1 MHLSITFKILG
12 VLLMLFSSA
21 MLAPLLLA
29 LTESDGS
36 AGAFFSA
43 LTITFS
49 AGLLLWL
56 PARNAAHELR
66 IRDGFLI
73 TSLFWTVLGLF
84 GALPFGMIEDLDLTP
99 TEAVF
104 ESISGLTTTGATVI
118 VGLDDL
124 PHSIL
129 LYRQLLQWLGGIGII
144 VVAVAVLPMLG
155 IGGMQLYKAETPGPS
170 KDSKLTPRITET
182 AKALAAVYVILTALC
197 ALAYFWAGMTAFD
210 AIAHAFSTVAIGGF
224 STHDASMGYFE
235 SDAVLLVCT
244 VFMIFAGINFGL
256 HFLAWR
262 RIAYDARDVAQHD
275 MHLSGFSGRL
285 KRARQRLAAALRA
298 LRPGGGLL
306 TYGKDSETRF
316 YLSVL
321 AICIW
326 VSIAYLI
333 YKGTLPTEE
342 AIIHGLF
349 QAVSITTTTGFATQD
364 FASWPSFLPF
374 MLLMF
379 SFIGG
384 CVGSTGGGMKAM
396 RIMLIYKQGIREL
409 KQLVH
414 PNAVIP
420 LKVGRQRVP
429 AAVVSAVWSF
439 FAVYTACFIVIML
452 LLMATGLDFTTAFSA
467 VAASLNN
474 LGPGL
479 GDVAANYSGINE
491 VAKGILCFTMLL
503 GRLEVFTLL
512 VLFTPMFWRL

>member
-1 MHLSITFKILG
+1 MRILG

-21 MLAPLLLA
+21 MLGPLVMAILA
-29 LTESDGS
+29 NDHTVTGFL
-36 AGAFFSA
+36 SA
-43 LTITFS
+43 LLITFCS
-49 AGLLLWL
+49 GLFLWL
-56 PARNAAHELR
+56 PFRKAKHELR

-84 GALPFGMIEDLDLTP
+84 GALPFALTEALHLTT

-124 PHSIL
+124 PQSIL
-129 LYRQLLQWLGGIGII
+129 IYRQLLQWLGGIGII

-182 AKALAAVYVILTALC
+182 AKALFSVYLALTLSC
-197 ALAYFWAGMTAFD
+197 ALAYYAVGMSGFD

-235 SDAVLLVCT
+235 NEAIYWVCSL
-244 VFMIFAGINFGL
+244 FMCISAINFGL
-256 HFLAWR
+256 HYLAWR
-262 RIAYDARDVAQHD
+262 RRSAINYV
-275 MHLSGFSGRL
+275 
-285 KRARQRLAAALRA
+285 
-298 LRPGGGLL
+298 
-306 TYGKDSETRF
+306 KDSETRF
-316 YLSVL
+316 FLSVL
-321 AICIW
+321 LVCVFIT
-326 VSIAYLI
+326 VAYLLFSATMAPQESI
-333 YKGTLPTEE
+333 T
-342 AIIHGLF
+342 HGVF
-349 QAVSITTTTGFATQD
+349 QAISITTTTGFATQN
-364 FASWPSFLPF
+364 FALWPSFLPIM
-374 MLLMF
+374 MLFF
-379 SFIGG
+379 SFMGG
-384 CVGSTGGGMKAM
+384 CVGSTGGGIKAM
-396 RIMLIYKQGIREL
+396 RLMLIYKQGIREL
-409 KQLVH
+409 KQLIH

-420 LKVGRQRVP
+420 LKVGRRRVE
-429 AAVVSAVWSF
+429 AAVISAVWSF
-439 FAVYTACFIVIML
+439 FAVYMSAFIIILL

-479 GDVAANYSGINE
+479 GEVAANYASINE
-491 VAKGILCFTMLL
+491 VAKGLLCFTMLL

>member
-1 MHLSITFKILG
+1 MHLSISFKILG
-12 VLLMLFSSA
+12 ILLMLFSSA
-21 MLAPLLLA
+21 MLAPLIIALLA
-29 LTESDGS
+29 NDNTVTGFS
-36 AGAFFSA
+36 SA
-43 LTITFS
+43 LVITFLS
-49 AGLLLWL
+49 GLAMWL
-56 PARNAAHELR
+56 PVRNSRHDLR

-84 GALPFGMIEDLDLTP
+84 GALPFALSDSLDLTG

-124 PHSIL
+124 PQSIL
-129 LYRQLLQWLGGIGII
+129 IYRQLLQWLGGIGII

-182 AKALAAVYVILTALC
+182 AKALASVYVALTVAC
-197 ALAYFWAGMTAFD
+197 AAAYYVAGMSGFD

-224 STHDASMGYFE
+224 STHDASMGYFDN
-235 SDAVLLVCT
+235 DAILMVCSL
-244 VFMIFAGINFGL
+244 FMCISAINFGL
-256 HFLAWR
+256 HFIAWR
-262 RIAYDARDVAQHD
+262 RRT
-275 MHLSGFSGRL
+275 
-285 KRARQRLAAALRA
+285 ALV
-298 LRPGGGLL
+298 
-306 TYGKDSETRF
+306 YSKDSETRF
-316 YLSVL
+316 FLSVL
-321 AICIW
+321 GICIA
-326 VSIAYLI
+326 ITCAYLMI
-333 YKGTLPTEE
+333 SNTLQPG
-342 AIIHGLF
+342 ASIVHGIF
-349 QAVSITTTTGFATQD
+349 QAISITTTTGFATQN
-364 FASWPSFLPF
+364 FAAWPSFLPV

-379 SFIGG
+379 SFMGG

-396 RIMLIYKQGIREL
+396 RLMLIYKQGVREL

-420 LKVGRQRVP
+420 LKVGRRRVE
-429 AAVVSAVWSF
+429 ATVVSAVWSF
-439 FAVYTACFIVIML
+439 FAVYTTSFIIIML

-479 GDVAANYSGINE
+479 GEVAANYSSINE
-491 VAKGILCFTMLL
+491 VAKGLLCFTMLL

-512 VLFTPMFWRL
+512 VLFTPMFWRI